1 MATGEAEA
9 LMAISARV
17 GEALGQAGEAL
28 VVVVAV
34 VPSGALVVADLV
46 VAGQVGPGNF
56 QNPTLLN
63 D

>member
-1 MATGEAEA
+1 
-9 LMAISARV
+9 MAISVPDAV
-17 GEALGQAGEAL
+17 ALGQAEEVL
-28 VVVVAV
+28 VAAAVV